1 MKLIDLF
8 EQYVRIVF
16 NKENEE
22 KTEFEPEILNG
33 RTFTSS
39 YLICGRH
46 NFIEFVNLYN
56 QANPEDTV
64 EIHYEYSL
72 KKEFDTKTD
81 QFIND
86 ILSIYVN
93 RIFAY
98 DNIYLFSLCDKHLT
112 FSLFGEAEG
121 KNYWGLQVI
130 DYANDN
136 VVDYSNTL
144 VIAEEGKEE
153 ISLKDFF
160 TAIADLYIDDV
171 DERNYLFETLLNELS
186 NSVNNF
192 LIILNNGEH
201 LS

>member
-22 KTEFEPEILNG
+22 KTEFKPEILNG
-33 RTFTSS
+33 RIFISS
-39 YLICGRH
+39 YLICRRH
-46 NFIEFVNLYN
+46 NFIEFVKLYN

-93 RIFAY
+93 RLFAY

-130 DYANDN
+130 DYADDN
-136 VVDYSNTL
+136 AVDHSVNL

-153 ISLKDFF
+153 ISLKDFLS
-160 TAIADLYIDDV
+160 AIADLYIDDK

-192 LIILNNGEH
+192 LIFLNNGEH
-201 LS
+201 QS

>member
-16 NKENEE
+16 NKENED
-22 KTEFEPEILNG
+22 KTEFKPEILNG

-46 NFIEFVNLYN
+46 NFLEFVNLYN
-56 QANPEDTV
+56 EANPEDAV
-64 EIHYEYSL
+64 EIRYEYSL

-81 QFIND
+81 QFINNLLD
-86 ILSIYVN
+86 IYVN
-93 RIFAY
+93 RLFVY
-98 DNIYLFSLCDKHLT
+98 DNIYLFSLCGKHLT

-121 KNYWGLQVI
+121 KTYWGLQVI
-130 DYANDN
+130 DYVDDN
-136 VVDYSNTL
+136 AVDRSNTL
-144 VIAEEGKEE
+144 LIAEEGKEE

-160 TAIADLYIDDV
+160 TAIADLYVDDI
-171 DERNYLFETLLNELS
+171 DERNYLFEHLLNELS

-192 LIILNNGEH
+192 LIILTNEER
-201 LS
+201 

>member
-16 NKENEE
+16 NKENED
-22 KTEFEPEILNG
+22 KTEFKPEILNG
-33 RTFTSS
+33 RIFISS

-56 QANPEDTV
+56 EANPEDTV

-93 RIFAY
+93 RLFAY

-130 DYANDN
+130 DYADDN
-136 VVDYSNTL
+136 AVDRSNTL
-144 VIAEEGKEE
+144 LIAEEGEE
-153 ISLKDFF
+153 ELSLKDFF
-160 TAIADLYIDDV
+160 TAIADLYVDDI
-171 DERNYLFETLLNELS
+171 DERNYLFEHLLNELS

-192 LIILNNGEH
+192 LIILTNGERQ
-201 LS
+201 S

>member
-16 NKENEE
+16 NKGNDD
-22 KTEFEPEILNG
+22 KTEFKPEILNG

-56 QANPEDTV
+56 EANPEDTV
-64 EIHYEYSL
+64 EIYYEYSL

-86 ILSIYVN
+86 LLDIYVN
-93 RIFAY
+93 RLFSY
-98 DNIYLFSLCDKHLT
+98 DHIYLFSLCDKHLT

-121 KNYWGLQVI
+121 KNYWGLQVV

-136 VVDYSNTL
+136 AVDRSNNL
-144 VIAEEGKEE
+144 LIAEEGKEE

-160 TAIADLYIDDV
+160 TSIADLYVDDI
-171 DERNYLFETLLNELS
+171 DERNYLFEHLLNELS

-192 LIILNNGEH
+192 LIILNNGEN
-201 LS
+201 